1 MEALWNKVQRH
12 LHPAGVKAQVTLPGT
27 HLISSSFSP
36 NRFRIPARVFAYSG
50 NEIMTGTL
58 RENAQKIESREDAG
72 RWRSEKVRVGDGN
85 WERVQLRMLPRL

>member
-1 MEALWNKVQRH
+1 
-12 LHPAGVKAQVTLPGT
+12 
-27 HLISSSFSP
+27 
-36 NRFRIPARVFAYSG
+36 
-50 NEIMTGTL
+50 MTGTL